1 LRKNGAEKNFSRSDG
16 ALEQKGTGKQTAM
29 QNIQGFKIKRLLL
42 LLLACGLLAATVLL
56 IFQNWSHAIPLIF
69 LEWHTASVSEGSVI
83 GLGSLCL
90 GSGLLLLMWVRLLSL
105 DRHAKKTN
113 RELERQEVSREEA
126 VEKVKVLESKI
137 VVLEKALNEAL
148 KLKT

>member
-1 LRKNGAEKNFSRSDG
+1 M
-16 ALEQKGTGKQTAM
+16 QK
-29 QNIQGFKIKRLLL
+29 IQGFKIQRLLL
-42 LLLACGLLAATVLL
+42 LLLACGLLAASLLL
-56 IFQNWSHAIPLIF
+56 IIQNWQHSIPLIF
-69 LEWHTASVSEGSVI
+69 LEWHASSISEGSVI

-105 DRHAKKTN
+105 DQHAKKTN